1 MWIAVCIALLMG
13 AAAIWRSRNP
23 VRRVSAPQPFRAVT
37 AVEQNLERTL
47 RVTGQMMA
55 SKAATFVAPKMR
67 GSRRRSSGDFRLILQ
82 DVLPPGARVRKGDAV
97 AKFDPLYMLNRVDDE
112 RADVEERK
120 MINRRID
127 ASTDI
132 RRTQLEQRI
141 RVAEANLEKAQL
153 NLKTIPV
160 RSAIAAERFRLQ
172 EEEARARLR
181 ELHVQRDFFD
191 QSERSQLRRE
201 ELALLEVTRDL
212 ERAQANVD
220 LMTFRTPID
229 GVVIMGQ
236 TQRGSDMGEIE
247 AGDEVRSG
255 HAFMQVMDLNS
266 LYLEAIAN
274 QVDEG
279 TLRPGARAVIR
290 LDAVTGVEIPGRVT
304 TVGAM
309 ATANRYRPAWVRH
322 FAVRIVPDRLEHR
335 AYPNFTGSA
344 DIVTASERG
353 LTIPREC
360 VHRERGRDVVDLV
373 RRGPEGEVTREP
385 RVVQLGLASNTRVVV
400 RSGIGRA
407 DALACP

>member
-1 MWIAVCIALLMG
+1 MAICG
-13 AAAIWRSRNP
+13 AALAGLSVWRWRNP
-23 VRRVSAPQPFRAVT
+23 QRNALAPQSFRTVT
-37 AVEQNLERTL
+37 AVDQTLHRTI
-47 RVTGQMMA
+47 RVTGQMVA
-55 SKAATFVAPKMR
+55 GKSATFVAPQMR
-67 GSRRRSSGDFRLILQ
+67 GSRSRSSSDFRLILQ
-82 DVLPPGARVRKGDAV
+82 EVLPPGSHVRAGDTV
-97 AKFDPLYMLNRVDDE
+97 AKFDPLYMLNRVDDQ

-127 ASTDI
+127 ASTEV

-141 RVAEANLEKAQL
+141 RVGEANLEKALL

-181 ELHVQRDFFD
+181 ELHVQRSFFD

-201 ELALLEVTRDL
+201 ELALREVTRDL

-220 LMTFRTPID
+220 RMTFRSPIG
-229 GVVIMGQ
+229 GVVVMGQ

-247 AGDEVRSG
+247 AGDEVRAG

-266 LYLEAIAN
+266 LYLEAIVN
-274 QVDEG
+274 QVDENA
-279 TLRPGARAVIR
+279 LQPGARAVIR
-290 LDAVTGVEIPGRVT
+290 LDAVEGVEIPGRLT
-304 TVGAM
+304 TIGAI

-322 FAVRIVPDRLEHR
+322 LAVRISPDRVEHR

-344 DIVTASERG
+344 DIVTGSERG

-360 VHRERGRDVVDLV
+360 VRLAGQRASVDLV
-373 RRGPEGEVTREP
+373 RRGSEGEIVRETRIVE
-385 RVVQLGLASNTRVVV
+385 LGLANNTRVVV
-400 RSGIGRA
+400 RSGISAG